1 MRLALLEENIES
13 RPLWKPM
20 HMQPVFKEA
29 DSYTNGVSEHL
40 FNHGLCLPSGSNL
53 TQHDLN
59 RVLQIISNTLS
70 Q

>member
-1 MRLALLEENIES
+1 LEEAIES

-20 HMQPVFKEA
+20 HLQPVFKEA
-29 DSYTNGVSEHL
+29 VSFTNGVSEQL
-40 FNHGLCLPSGSNL
+40 FNQGLCLPSGSNL

-70 Q
+70 L